1 LIFKGFVIDAQHR
14 IEKLEVA
21 LAHQQRLIEQLNEVV
36 TEQTKEMLRMGRTL
50 DQLTKQVVELRKRP
64 TSTEPQPTLEDEK
77 PPHY

>member
-1 LIFKGFVIDAQHR
+1 MIDAQHR
-14 IEKLEVA
+14 IEKLEVT

-36 TEQTKEMLRMGRTL
+36 TEQTKQMLRMGRTL

-64 TSTEPQPTLEDEK
+64 ALTEPQPTLEDEK